1 MRFKKALYIAVA
13 GTIILTSGCGTSDA
27 EPREAVLS
35 SLGVKDSEI
44 ITSDKED
51 INDTSYILETNYRG
65 ADMPIE
71 LYDVPFQKSDY
82 YITNKEF
89 EDVLNKKMHNVQSYI
104 DSATDFTGLIFGNNY
119 NTILEDQDTFLEA
132 LEGYLGEDSYVLDS
146 DTEDFINQLLE
157 AYVDNKLEVTADFKT
172 DDSLVYNDI
181 LYYVRGVVE
190 ITVRNGNAS
199 DYESLTEIMTK
210 KNETVKYMVEYGF
223 EPDNPS
229 KVVTINKIGY
239 IN

>member
-89 EDVLNKKMHNVQSYI
+89 EDVLNKKTHNVQSYI
-104 DSATDFTGLIFGNNY
+104 DSATDFTGLI
-119 NTILEDQDTFLEA
+119 L
-132 LEGYLGEDSYVLDS
+132 
-146 DTEDFINQLLE
+146 
-157 AYVDNKLEVTADFKT
+157 
-172 DDSLVYNDI
+172 
-181 LYYVRGVVE
+181 
-190 ITVRNGNAS
+190 
-199 DYESLTEIMTK
+199 
-210 KNETVKYMVEYGF
+210 
-223 EPDNPS
+223 
-229 KVVTINKIGY
+229 
-239 IN
+239 